1 MLQHELPYK
10 HDNFDYNM
18 AKLNVT
24 LIYLDA
30 QYIDLKFYSIS
41 ELSFD
46 ELKQKFKIQ
55 KIITRKHVLKWRSWG
70 NALPS
75 MHCVQSNIRMFGCL
89 VRAQAVESE
98 SWVFGRVGSRVRM
111 NSLKYYLNT

>member
-24 LIYLDA
+24 LIDLDA

-41 ELSFD
+41 ALSLD
-46 ELKQKFKIQ
+46 ELEQK
-55 KIITRKHVLKWRSWG
+55 LK
-70 NALPS
+70 
-75 MHCVQSNIRMFGCL
+75 
-89 VRAQAVESE
+89 
-98 SWVFGRVGSRVRM
+98 
-111 NSLKYYLNT
+111 